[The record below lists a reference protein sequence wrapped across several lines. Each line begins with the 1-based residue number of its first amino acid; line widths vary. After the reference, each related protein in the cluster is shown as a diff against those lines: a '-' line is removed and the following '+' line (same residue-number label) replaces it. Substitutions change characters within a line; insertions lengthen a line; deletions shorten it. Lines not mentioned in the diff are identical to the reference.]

1 MTNRRL
7 MAVLVLL
14 AEPAAG
20 TAAPAYEVTRSQ
32 VLKRTTYT
40 LTREEMGSMLRMWL
54 LSQGEDAR
62 GKITVRVLDPY
73 RDFAEGLEITA
84 QEER

>member
-14 AEPAAG
+14 AALAVVS
-20 TAAPAYEVTRSQ
+20 AAPAYEVTRSAI
-32 VLKRTTYT
+32 LKRVTIT
-40 LTREEMGSMLRMWL
+40 LTPAEAEAMARMWL
-54 LSQGEDAR
+54 LSQGEDVR